1 MENRTTLV
9 IAHRLSTIR
18 GADRIYVIVNGEILE
33 QGTHDKL
40 IALDGAYRRLCDL
53 QFYTPE
59 TSESLARPAAL
70 G

>member
-18 GADRIYVIVNGEILE
+18 RSDRIYVIVNGEIFE
-33 QGTHDKL
+33 QGSHDEL

-53 QFYTPE
+53 QFYAPE
-59 TSESLARPAAL
+59 LAELPARAVAI